1 MKIGIISGGFDP
13 IHSGHIS
20 YIKAAKSQCDFLLVG
35 VNSDE
40 WLTRKKSRYFMPF
53 DERIRIV
60 KAMHDVNYATD
71 FDDADDTAG
80 DLIERA
86 AAMFPDS
93 QLIFMNGGDR
103 TSKNI
108 PEMEMGFEFDV
119 EFKFGVGGKNK
130 ANSSSWILEDW
141 KSPRTE
147 RPWGWYRVLDEGDGW
162 IVKEL
167 TINPNKALS
176 DQRHSKRSEHW
187 HVVQGE
193 VTMETEWMG
202 VKRTDVI
209 IPTQSFD
216 IGQGVWHRAVNKTKD
231 PAKVIETW
239 FGDELTE
246 MDIERR

>member
-162 IVKEL
+162 VVKEL

>member
-13 IHSGHIS
+13 IHSGHVN
-20 YIKAAKSQCDFLLVG
+20 YIKSAKNMCDFLLVG
-35 VNSDE
+35 VNSDD
-40 WLTRKKSRYFMPF
+40 WLARKKSRFFMPF
-53 DERIRIV
+53 DERIKIL

-71 FDDADDTAG
+71 FADDDDTAS

-119 EFKFGVGGKNK
+119 DFKFGVGGKNK

-141 KSPRTE
+141 KAPKTE
-147 RPWGWYRVLDEGDGW
+147 RPWGWYRVLDEGTGW
-162 IVKEL
+162 VVKEL

-187 HVVQGE
+187 HIVQGE

-202 VKRTDVI
+202 VKRTDI
-209 IPTQSFD
+209 IVPTQSFD
-216 IGQGVWHRAVNKTKD
+216 IGQGVWHKASNKTKD
-231 PAKVIETW
+231 PVKVIETW

>member
-162 IVKEL
+162 VVKEL

-239 FGDELTE
+239 FGDQLTE
-246 MDIERR
+246 MYIERR